1 MGFGAFETP
10 MNDLEAS
17 KLLAWKIDESGAI
30 VTGFQSAA
38 RRVKIPE
45 TLGGAPVKRIEGV
58 GKKTSPAAANL
69 CGLWFPDSLETI
81 GEGALARYSALAFV
95 RFGANLREI
104 QPFAFY
110 SCAELRELDFRA
122 TRLET
127 IDDDA
132 FFGCSS
138 VVSLFFPATLRSIGS
153 SAFSG
158 CVKIAH
164 VDAPRDSL
172 EVDVKPYAFRGVRA
186 PLQVV
191 DGKLKLGAE
200 KLRFQ
205 PSTSAR

>member
-81 GEGALARYSALAFV
+81 GEGALARFSALAFV

-104 QPFAFY
+104 HPFAFY

>member
-81 GEGALARYSALAFV
+81 GEGALARFSALAFV

-127 IDDDA
+127 ISDDA
-132 FFGCSS
+132 FFGCLS
-138 VVSLFFPATLRSIGS
+138 VVSLSFPATLRAIGS

>member
-10 MNDLEAS
+10 TNDLEAS

-81 GEGALARYSALAFV
+81 GEGALARFSALAFV

-153 SAFSG
+153 SAFAG

-172 EVDVKPYAFRGVRA
+172 DVDVKPYAFRGVRA

>member
-17 KLLAWKIDESGAI
+17 KLLAWKIDDSGAI

-38 RRVKIPE
+38 RHVKIPE
-45 TLGGAPVKRIEGV
+45 TLGGAPVKRLEGV
-58 GKKTSPAAANL
+58 GKKTSSGGLNL
-69 CGLWFPDSLETI
+69 RGLWLPDSLEAI
-81 GEGALARYSALAFV
+81 GEGALARFSALAFV

-104 QPFAFY
+104 SSFAFY

-127 IDDDA
+127 IA
-132 FFGCSS
+132 FFGCLS
-138 VVSLFFPATLRSIGS
+138 VVSLSFPATLRAIGS

-164 VDAPRDSL
+164 VDAPRESL
-172 EVDVKPYAFRGVRA
+172 DVDVKPYAFHGVRA

-191 DGKLKLGAE
+191 DGKLKLGSE

-205 PSTSAR
+205 PSTSFR

>member
-81 GEGALARYSALAFV
+81 GEGALARFSALAFV

-138 VVSLFFPATLRSIGS
+138 VVSLFFPATLRSSGS

-172 EVDVKPYAFRGVRA
+172 EVDVKPYAFRSVRA

>member
-1 MGFGAFETP
+1 MGFNVFETP
-10 MNDLEAS
+10 TNDLEAS
-17 KLLAWKIDESGAI
+17 KLLAWKVDDDGAV

-58 GKKTSPAAANL
+58 GKKSPPGAAYL
-69 CGLWFPDSLETI
+69 RGLWLPDSLETI
-81 GEGALARYSALAFV
+81 GEGALARYSALTFV
-95 RFGANLREI
+95 RFGSNLRDI

-110 SCAELRELDFRA
+110 LCANLRELDLRS

-127 IDDDA
+127 IGDDA
-132 FFGCSS
+132 FFGCASI
-138 VVSLFFPATLRSIGS
+138 VSLSFPATLRSIGS

-172 EVDVKPYAFRGVRA
+172 DVDVKTYAFHGVRA
-186 PLQVV
+186 PVQVV

-200 KLRFQ
+200 KLRF
-205 PSTSAR
+205 

>member
-81 GEGALARYSALAFV
+81 GEGALARFSALAFV

-158 CVKIAH
+158 GVKIAH

>member
-17 KLLAWKIDESGAI
+17 KLLAWKIDDSGAI

-38 RRVKIPE
+38 RHVKIPE
-45 TLGGAPVKRIEGV
+45 TLGGAPVKRLEGV
-58 GKKTSPAAANL
+58 GKKTSSGAPNL
-69 CGLWFPDSLETI
+69 RGLWLPDSLEI
-81 GEGALARYSALAFV
+81 IDEGALARFSALAFV

-104 QPFAFY
+104 SSFAFY

-127 IDDDA
+127 IGDDA
-132 FFGCSS
+132 FFGCLS
-138 VVSLFFPATLRSIGS
+138 VVSLSFPATLRAIGS

-164 VDAPRDSL
+164 VDAPRESL
-172 EVDVKPYAFRGVRA
+172 DVDVKPYAFHGVRA

-205 PSTSAR
+205 PSTSFR